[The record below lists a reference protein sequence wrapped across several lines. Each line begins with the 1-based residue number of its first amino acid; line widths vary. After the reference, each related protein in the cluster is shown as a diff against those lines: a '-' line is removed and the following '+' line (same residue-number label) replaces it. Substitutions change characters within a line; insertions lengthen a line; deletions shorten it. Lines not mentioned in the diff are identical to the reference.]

1 MNKIFK
7 LITSIS
13 FLFFSINAALSEENF
28 FNEALKM
35 YQNEKYEDARF
46 MLERNIVFNPKD
58 AKSYLY
64 LAKIYN
70 HEEDQN
76 KEEYNLE
83 TTLLIEPNNEEAI
96 LMLMKI
102 ALKKSNYSKVNDLS
116 QTFIKVC
123 KKLCDENNEI
133 QKSLKNIEPA
143 TMSLDQNLNKILI
156 IDFGSQ
162 FTQLIARRIRELGV
176 FSEIVS
182 HKKIKI
188 KHIDKSIKGIILSG
202 GPLNVYEINKYSFD
216 KKIINLSIPILGICF
231 GHQILSKLNGGRVKQ
246 SKHREFGLAN
256 IYKKNESLLIK
267 NFFNKQKSKKV
278 WMSHADQVSKL
289 PKNFKVIASSTNS
302 KFAIVENKLNK
313 FYGIQF
319 HPEVTHT
326 ENGKKLISN
335 FIFLICK
342 IKRNWSSK
350 DQKIQLIKEVKDQV
364 GSEKVICA
372 LSGGVDSSVVAQL
385 LNKAIGKKLYCIF
398 VNTGLLRKN
407 EEVQVVQTFK
417 KRLKINLIYVNAEK
431 EFLKKLH
438 NVSDPEKKRKII
450 GNLFI
455 KIFERYAKK
464 IKNVKF
470 LAQGTLYPDLIES
483 RSVTGSQTSKIKSH
497 HNVGGLPK
505 KMKLKLVEP
514 LKFLFKDEVRKL
526 GLELNLNKD
535 IISRHPF
542 PGPGLAIRMPGL
554 ITNEKIKILKEADYY
569 FIQALRDHGLYHKI
583 WQAYAALLP
592 VKTVGVMGDNR
603 TYEYLCLLR
612 AITSEDGMTA
622 DFYEFKKSF
631 METISN
637 KIVNSIRGINRVVY
651 DITSKP
657 PSTIELE

>member
-1 MNKIFK
+1 MN
-7 LITSIS
+7 
-13 FLFFSINAALSEENF
+13 
-28 FNEALKM
+28 
-35 YQNEKYEDARF
+35 
-46 MLERNIVFNPKD
+46 
-58 AKSYLY
+58 
-64 LAKIYN
+64 
-70 HEEDQN
+70 
-76 KEEYNLE
+76 
-83 TTLLIEPNNEEAI
+83 
-96 LMLMKI
+96 
-102 ALKKSNYSKVNDLS
+102 
-116 QTFIKVC
+116 
-123 KKLCDENNEI
+123 
-133 QKSLKNIEPA
+133 
-143 TMSLDQNLNKILI
+143 LDQNLDKVVI

-176 FSEIVS
+176 YSEIVS
-182 HKKIKI
+182 HKKIKTSGI
-188 KHIDKSIKGIILSG
+188 NQSVRGIILSG
-202 GPLNVYEINKYSFD
+202 GPLNVYQINKYSFD
-216 KKIINLSIPILGICF
+216 KKILELNIPILGICF
-231 GHQILSKLNGGRVKQ
+231 GHQILSKLNGGSVRQ

-256 IYKKNESLLIK
+256 IFKKRDSLLTK
-267 NFFNKQKSKKV
+267 NFYGVKKTKEV

-289 PKNFKVIASSTNS
+289 PKNFQVIASSTNS
-302 KFAIVENKLNK
+302 KYAIVENKLK
-313 FYGIQF
+313 KYYGIQF

-335 FIFLICK
+335 FVFLICK
-342 IKRNWSSK
+342 IKKNWSSK
-350 DQKIQLIKEVKDQV
+350 DQKIKLINEVRDQV
-364 GSEKVICA
+364 GSNKVICA

-398 VNTGLLRKN
+398 VNTGLLRKD
-407 EEVQVVQTFK
+407 EETQVVKTFK
-417 KRLKINLIYVNAEK
+417 KRLKMNLIYVNAEN
-431 EFLKKLH
+431 EFLGKLK
-438 NVSDPEKKRKII
+438 NVYDPEKKRKII

-464 IKNVKF
+464 IKDVKF

-483 RSVTGSQTSKIKSH
+483 KSVTGSQTSKIKSH

-505 KMKLKLVEP
+505 KMNLKLVEP

-526 GLELNLNKD
+526 GLELKLSKE

-542 PGPGLAIRMPGL
+542 PGPGLAIRMPGK

-569 FIQALRDHGLYHKI
+569 FIQALKDRGLYHKI

-622 DFYEFKKSF
+622 DFFEFRKSF
-631 METISN
+631 MQTISN

-651 DITSKP
+651 DVTSKP

>member
-1 MNKIFK
+1 
-7 LITSIS
+7 
-13 FLFFSINAALSEENF
+13 
-28 FNEALKM
+28 
-35 YQNEKYEDARF
+35 
-46 MLERNIVFNPKD
+46 
-58 AKSYLY
+58 
-64 LAKIYN
+64 
-70 HEEDQN
+70 
-76 KEEYNLE
+76 
-83 TTLLIEPNNEEAI
+83 
-96 LMLMKI
+96 
-102 ALKKSNYSKVNDLS
+102 
-116 QTFIKVC
+116 
-123 KKLCDENNEI
+123 
-133 QKSLKNIEPA
+133 
-143 TMSLDQNLNKILI
+143 MSLDKNLNKILI

-162 FTQLIARRIRELGV
+162 FTQLIARRIRESGV
-176 FSEIVS
+176 YSEIIS
-182 HKKIKI
+182 HKKVKN
-188 KHIDKSIKGIILSG
+188 KNIDNSIKGIILSG
-202 GPLNVYEINKYSFD
+202 GPLNVYQINKYSFD
-216 KKIINLSIPILGICF
+216 KRIIENQIPVLGICF

-246 SKHREFGLAN
+246 SKYREFGLAN
-256 IYKKNESLLIK
+256 IRKKRESILTK
-267 NFFNKQKSKKV
+267 NFFNKKNINKV

-289 PKNFKVIASSTNS
+289 PKNFNVIASSQNS
-302 KFAIVENKLNK
+302 KFAIIENKKKN
-313 FYGIQF
+313 FYGVQF

-326 ENGKKLISN
+326 ENGKKLINN

-350 DQKIQLIKEVKDQV
+350 DQKIKLIKDVQNLV
-364 GSEKVICA
+364 GKNKVICA

-385 LNKAIGKKLYCIF
+385 LNKAIGKKLFCIF

-407 EEVQVVQTFK
+407 EEIQVVKTFK
-417 KRLKINLIYVNAEK
+417 KKLKINLIYVNAEN
-431 EFLKKLH
+431 EFLKKLN

-455 KIFERYAKK
+455 KIFERYAKR

-483 RSVTGSQTSKIKSH
+483 KSVTGSQTSKIKSH

-526 GLELNLNKD
+526 GLELKLSKE

-542 PGPGLAIRMPGL
+542 PGPGLAIRMPGI
-554 ITNEKIKILKEADYY
+554 ITKEKIKILKEADNY
-569 FIQALRDHGLYHKI
+569 FIQALREHNLYNKI

-622 DFYEFKKSF
+622 DFYDFKKSF
-631 METISN
+631 IQMISN
-637 KIVNSIRGINRVVY
+637 KIVNSIRGVNRVVY
-651 DITSKP
+651 DVTSKP

>member
-1 MNKIFK
+1 
-7 LITSIS
+7 
-13 FLFFSINAALSEENF
+13 
-28 FNEALKM
+28 
-35 YQNEKYEDARF
+35 
-46 MLERNIVFNPKD
+46 
-58 AKSYLY
+58 
-64 LAKIYN
+64 
-70 HEEDQN
+70 
-76 KEEYNLE
+76 
-83 TTLLIEPNNEEAI
+83 
-96 LMLMKI
+96 
-102 ALKKSNYSKVNDLS
+102 
-116 QTFIKVC
+116 
-123 KKLCDENNEI
+123 
-133 QKSLKNIEPA
+133 
-143 TMSLDQNLNKILI
+143 MSLDKNLNKILI

-162 FTQLIARRIRELGV
+162 FTQLIARRIRESGV
-176 FSEIVS
+176 YSEIIS
-182 HKKIKI
+182 HKKVKN
-188 KHIDKSIKGIILSG
+188 KNIDNSIKGIILSG
-202 GPLNVYEINKYSFD
+202 GPLNVYQINKYSFD
-216 KKIINLSIPILGICF
+216 KRIIENQIPVLGICF

-246 SKHREFGLAN
+246 SKYREFGLAN
-256 IYKKNESLLIK
+256 IRKKRESILTK
-267 NFFNKQKSKKV
+267 NFFNKKNINKV

-289 PKNFKVIASSTNS
+289 PNNFNVIASSQNS
-302 KFAIVENKLNK
+302 KFAIIENKKKN
-313 FYGIQF
+313 FYGVQF

-326 ENGKKLISN
+326 ENGKKLINN

-350 DQKIQLIKEVKDQV
+350 DQKIKLIKDVQNLV
-364 GSEKVICA
+364 GKNKVICA

-385 LNKAIGKKLYCIF
+385 LNKAIGKKLFCIF

-407 EEVQVVQTFK
+407 EEIQVVKTFK
-417 KRLKINLIYVNAEK
+417 KKLKINLIYVNAEN
-431 EFLKKLH
+431 EFLRKLN

-455 KIFERYAKK
+455 KIFERYARR

-483 RSVTGSQTSKIKSH
+483 KSVTGSQTSKIKSH

-526 GLELNLNKD
+526 GLELKLSKE

-542 PGPGLAIRMPGL
+542 PGPGLAIRMPGS
-554 ITNEKIKILKEADYY
+554 ITKEKIKILKEADNY
-569 FIQALRDHGLYHKI
+569 FIQALKDHNLYNNI

-622 DFYEFKKSF
+622 DFYNFKKSF
-631 METISN
+631 IQMISN
-637 KIVNSIRGINRVVY
+637 KIVNSIRGVNRVVY
-651 DITSKP
+651 DVTSKP

>member
-1 MNKIFK
+1 
-7 LITSIS
+7 
-13 FLFFSINAALSEENF
+13 
-28 FNEALKM
+28 
-35 YQNEKYEDARF
+35 
-46 MLERNIVFNPKD
+46 
-58 AKSYLY
+58 
-64 LAKIYN
+64 
-70 HEEDQN
+70 
-76 KEEYNLE
+76 
-83 TTLLIEPNNEEAI
+83 
-96 LMLMKI
+96 
-102 ALKKSNYSKVNDLS
+102 
-116 QTFIKVC
+116 
-123 KKLCDENNEI
+123 
-133 QKSLKNIEPA
+133 
-143 TMSLDQNLNKILI
+143 MSLDQNLSKILI

-162 FTQLIARRIRELGV
+162 FTQLIARRIRELRV

-182 HKKIKI
+182 HKKIRI
-188 KHIDKSIKGIILSG
+188 NDIDKKIKGIILSG
-202 GPLNVYEINKYSFD
+202 GPLNVYQINKYSFD
-216 KKIINLSIPILGICF
+216 KKILNLGIPVLGICF
-231 GHQILSKLNGGRVKQ
+231 GHQILSKLNGGGVKH
-246 SKHREFGLAN
+246 SKDREFGLAN
-256 IYKKNESLLIK
+256 IYKKNDSLLTK
-267 NFFNKQKSKKV
+267 NFFSKNKFKKV
-278 WMSHADQVSKL
+278 WMSHADKVSKL
-289 PKNFKVIASSTNS
+289 PKNFKVVASTANS
-302 KFAIVENKLNK
+302 KFAIVEDKIKK
-313 FYGIQF
+313 FYGVQF

-326 ENGKKLISN
+326 KSGKKLISN

-342 IKRNWSSK
+342 IKRNWFSK
-350 DQKIQLIKEVKDQV
+350 DQKIQLINDAKRQI
-364 GSEKVICA
+364 GSKKVICA

-385 LNKAIGKKLYCIF
+385 LNKAVGKQLYCIF
-398 VNTGLLRKN
+398 VNTGFLRKN
-407 EEVQVVQTFK
+407 EEIQVVQTFK
-417 KRLKINLIYVNAEK
+417 KRLKMNLIYVNAAK
-431 EFLKKLH
+431 EFLNKLN

-526 GLELNLNKD
+526 GLQLNLSKD

-569 FIQALRDHGLYHKI
+569 FIQALRDNGLYHKI

>member
-1 MNKIFK
+1 
-7 LITSIS
+7 
-13 FLFFSINAALSEENF
+13 
-28 FNEALKM
+28 
-35 YQNEKYEDARF
+35 
-46 MLERNIVFNPKD
+46 
-58 AKSYLY
+58 
-64 LAKIYN
+64 
-70 HEEDQN
+70 
-76 KEEYNLE
+76 
-83 TTLLIEPNNEEAI
+83 
-96 LMLMKI
+96 
-102 ALKKSNYSKVNDLS
+102 
-116 QTFIKVC
+116 
-123 KKLCDENNEI
+123 
-133 QKSLKNIEPA
+133 
-143 TMSLDQNLNKILI
+143 MSLDQNLGKILI
-156 IDFGSQ
+156 VDFGSQ
-162 FTQLIARRIRELGV
+162 FTQLIARRVRELGV

-182 HKKIKI
+182 HKKIKL
-188 KHIDKSIKGIILSG
+188 KDIDQTIKGIILSG
-202 GPLNVYEINKYSFD
+202 GPLNVYQIDKYSFD
-216 KKIINLSIPILGICF
+216 KKILQLNIPILGICF
-231 GHQILSKLNGGRVKQ
+231 GHQILSKLNGGKVKQ

-256 IYKKNESLLIK
+256 IYKKNNSLLTS
-267 NFFNKQKSKKV
+267 NFFKKSNTKKV
-278 WMSHADQVSKL
+278 WMSHADQVSKI
-289 PKNFKVIASSTNS
+289 PRNFRAVASSTNS
-302 KFAIVENKLNK
+302 KFAIVEDRIKK
-313 FYGIQF
+313 FYGVQF

-326 ENGKKLISN
+326 ENGKKIISN
-335 FIFLICK
+335 FVFLICK
-342 IKRNWSSK
+342 IKKNWSSK
-350 DQKIQLIKEVKDQV
+350 DQKLQLIKDVRSQV
-364 GSEKVICA
+364 GSNKVICA

-385 LNKAIGKKLYCIF
+385 LNKAIGKKLFCIF

-407 EEVQVVQTFK
+407 EEIQVVQTFK
-417 KRLKINLIYVNAEK
+417 KRLKMNLIYVNAEK
-431 EFLKKLH
+431 EFLKKLS

-483 RSVTGSQTSKIKSH
+483 KSVTGSQTSKIKSH

-505 KMKLKLVEP
+505 RMKLKLVEP

-526 GLELNLNKD
+526 GLELNLNNE

-542 PGPGLAIRMPGL
+542 PGPGLAIRMPGV
-554 ITNEKIKILKEADYY
+554 ITNEKIKILKEADHY

-631 METISN
+631 MQIISN

-651 DITSKP
+651 DVTSKP

>member
-1 MNKIFK
+1 
-7 LITSIS
+7 
-13 FLFFSINAALSEENF
+13 
-28 FNEALKM
+28 
-35 YQNEKYEDARF
+35 
-46 MLERNIVFNPKD
+46 
-58 AKSYLY
+58 
-64 LAKIYN
+64 
-70 HEEDQN
+70 
-76 KEEYNLE
+76 
-83 TTLLIEPNNEEAI
+83 
-96 LMLMKI
+96 
-102 ALKKSNYSKVNDLS
+102 
-116 QTFIKVC
+116 
-123 KKLCDENNEI
+123 
-133 QKSLKNIEPA
+133 
-143 TMSLDQNLNKILI
+143 MSLDQSLNKILI

-182 HKKIKI
+182 HKKIKL
-188 KHIDKSIKGIILSG
+188 KDIDETIKGIILSG
-202 GPLNVYEINKYSFD
+202 GPLNVYQINKYSFNR
-216 KKIINLSIPILGICF
+216 KIIDKEVPVLGICF
-231 GHQILSKLNGGRVKQ
+231 GHQILSKLNGGRVRQ

-256 IYKKNESLLIK
+256 IFKKNESLLTK
-267 NFFNKQKSKKV
+267 NFFTKQKSKKV

-302 KFAIVENKLNK
+302 KFAIVENRLKK

-342 IKRNWSSK
+342 IKTNWSSK

-407 EEVQVVQTFK
+407 EEIQVAQTFK
-417 KRLKINLIYVNAEK
+417 KRLKMNLICVNAEK
-431 EFLKKLH
+431 EFLKKLR

-464 IKNVKF
+464 IKDVKF

-505 KMKLKLVEP
+505 RMKLQLVEP

-526 GLELNLNKD
+526 GLELNLSKD
-535 IISRHPF
+535 IILRHPF

-569 FIQALRDHGLYHKI
+569 YIQALRDHGLYHKI

-651 DITSKP
+651 DITTKP

>member
-1 MNKIFK
+1 
-7 LITSIS
+7 
-13 FLFFSINAALSEENF
+13 
-28 FNEALKM
+28 
-35 YQNEKYEDARF
+35 
-46 MLERNIVFNPKD
+46 
-58 AKSYLY
+58 
-64 LAKIYN
+64 
-70 HEEDQN
+70 
-76 KEEYNLE
+76 
-83 TTLLIEPNNEEAI
+83 
-96 LMLMKI
+96 
-102 ALKKSNYSKVNDLS
+102 
-116 QTFIKVC
+116 
-123 KKLCDENNEI
+123 
-133 QKSLKNIEPA
+133 
-143 TMSLDQNLNKILI
+143 MSLDQSLNKILI
-156 IDFGSQ
+156 VDFGSQ

-176 FSEIVS
+176 FSEIIS

-188 KHIDKSIKGIILSG
+188 KDINKSVRGIILSG
-202 GPLNVYEINKYSFD
+202 GPLNVYQINKYSFD
-216 KKIINLSIPILGICF
+216 KKILDLNLPILGICF
-231 GHQILSKLNGGRVKQ
+231 GHQILSKLNGGKVKQ

-256 IYKKNESLLIK
+256 IYKKKESLLTK
-267 NFFNKQKSKKV
+267 NFFGTKKTKKV

-289 PKNFKVIASSTNS
+289 PLNFKVIASSTNS
-302 KFAIVENKLNK
+302 KFAIVENKNK
-313 FYGIQF
+313 KFFGIQF

-326 ENGKKLISN
+326 ESGKKLIRN

-350 DQKIQLIKEVKDQV
+350 DQKLKLIREVRSQV
-364 GSEKVICA
+364 GGNKVICA

-398 VNTGLLRKN
+398 VNTGLLRKS
-407 EEVQVVQTFK
+407 EEIQVVKTFK
-417 KRLKINLIYVNAEK
+417 KRLKMNLTYVNAEK
-431 EFLKKLH
+431 EFLSKLKD
-438 NVSDPEKKRKII
+438 VSDPEKKRKII

-464 IKNVKF
+464 IKNVSF

-505 KMKLKLVEP
+505 KMNLKLVEP

-526 GLELNLNKD
+526 GLELKLSKE

-542 PGPGLAIRMPGL
+542 PGPGLAIRMPGI
-554 ITNEKIKILKEADYY
+554 ITNEKIKILKDADYY
-569 FIQALRDHGLYHKI
+569 FIQALKDHGLYHKI

-622 DFYEFKKSF
+622 DFFEFKKSF
-631 METISN
+631 MQTISN
-637 KIVNSIRGINRVVY
+637 RIINSIRGINRVVY
-651 DITSKP
+651 DVTSKP